1 MGVYIQNKPIACPYC
16 GNGIKEGR
24 ERKTPQGNKI
34 LVECTWI
41 CSRCGM
47 IARRDQKTIVKE

>member
-16 GNGIKEGR
+16 GNRIKAGR

-34 LVECTWI
+34 FVECVWV
-41 CSRCGM
+41 CDRCGM
-47 IARRDQKTIVKE
+47 NARRDQKTIDKE